1 MWGMGGLCGKGG
13 LSGEGDR
20 GMGGLVGGSGGSG
33 RGDCM
38 AAGARSRFGRLCLGP
53 KGVADSGYSYGII
66 VTKVSSYNTNKLITN
81 TTHISGMRSSGA
93 APIGCAAKTIGLAGR
108 GNSHIAAR
116 HSRANAE
123 CIVRGHVLRP

>member
-33 RGDCM
+33 RGDCI
-38 AAGARSRFGRLCLGP
+38 GVQRFGGWFGP
-53 KGVADSGYSYGII
+53 NGVADSGYLDFFYESLARKRSLLLI
-66 VTKVSSYNTNKLITN
+66 SPWASNK
-81 TTHISGMRSSGA
+81 A
-93 APIGCAAKTIGLAGR
+93 APIGSSAKTIGLPRR
-108 GNSHIAAR
+108 GTLTSRRGHWPA
-116 HSRANAE
+116 SVRANAE